1 MSDASSGMTLA
12 GVLLCEIAAVLLVG
26 AAGRPLA
33 GSAFVGAALAL
44 AYRWLRVQRRRF
56 ETARLERLAL
66 ARAEAQVEA
75 SGGRAERAIEIL
87 EEARAQVPLDG
98 PSARLLIELY
108 ASGDDLTSAVQ
119 LAIEHL
125 AVLDPTDVRNMIAS
139 LESWN
144 ERQHASALS
153 FAVTIRQTVW
163 TLRGARGPFD
173 ELARSLDG
181 AASTSP
187 RRRPR

>member
-1 MSDASSGMTLA
+1 MLPGMSDASIGMTLA
-12 GVLLCEIAAVLLVG
+12 GVFLCEIAAALLVG

-44 AYRWLRVQRRRF
+44 AHRWLRLQRRRL

-66 ARAEAQVEA
+66 ARAEAQAEA
-75 SGGRAERAIEIL
+75 AGGRTARAVEIL
-87 EEARAQVPLDG
+87 EEARADALLDG

-108 ASGDDLTSAVQ
+108 ASGDDLTSAVR

-125 AVLDPTDVRNMIAS
+125 AVLDPVDVRNMIAS
-139 LESWN
+139 LESWD
-144 ERQHASALS
+144 ERQHASALA

-173 ELARSLDG
+173 ELAR
-181 AASTSP
+181 AVSTSP